1 VHCGE
6 NPRQTTYFLRR
17 AYLKRNAIVTLWRRG
32 GNSAIITISAGG
44 HVLRRELF
52 RRTLLGAAGVAAG
65 AVPPAAARE
74 FPSGYDASK
83 ELARSDWKPVF
94 LDEHQ
99 NETLIVLSDLIIPT
113 TDTPGAKEALVNR
126 FIDRLLAAE
135 TPENQRAFLDS
146 LAYLDSE
153 SMTRGRTAFRHLP
166 ADSQMELLGFL
177 GYPHSLGTWG
187 SESAGGFAG
196 HTHFTRLKDWISR
209 AFYSSETGMR
219 ELGWAG
225 ARSVRRVRAPRR
237 DP

>member
-1 VHCGE
+1 VH
-6 NPRQTTYFLRR
+6 
-17 AYLKRNAIVTLWRRG
+17 
-32 GNSAIITISAGG
+32 
-44 HVLRRELF
+44 RRELF

-65 AVPPAAARE
+65 GVSPAAARE
-74 FPSGYDASK
+74 FPSEYDASK
-83 ELARSDWKPVF
+83 ELARPGWKPVF
-94 LDEHQ
+94 LDDHQ

-146 LAYLDSE
+146 LAYLDGE
-153 SMTRGRTAFRHLP
+153 SMTRYRMAFRHLP
-166 ADSQMELLGFL
+166 ADSQIELLGYI

-196 HTHFTRLKDWISR
+196 HTHFRRLKDYISR

-219 ELGWAG
+219 ELGWDG
-225 ARSVRRVRAPRR
+225 PSHGQFEGCEHPEEGHK
-237 DP
+237 